1 MEELYRENA
10 KIVYFYI
17 FRQCKNHDLAEKIT
31 QEMFLRAMNCV
42 ETYDFSCK
50 VSVWLCSIAKHIY
63 WQHLRKYKREVPTE
77 YVEPQ
82 QNASDNVEAQVL
94 ERCELIDVLEQIKKL
109 PLPMREV
116 VMLRDDICSDDTRK
130 LVEEHMSVCEE
141 CRRTLDTMKDT
152 QVNMAGNETLQIDH
166 LKKIRSRYNMISLGS
181 YLLLFM
187 LLLPVVYFICRD
199 IYPLSD
205 TLFPMVLPILI
216 IAAFLTAG
224 SARAFTKKKACLC
237 AISCILLFCEFLL
250 MRTAFVWVTE
260 ETLPFGMKTE
270 HIGPF
275 IRNLLLV
282 MMVCELVILIYSIVY
297 GRFKNTDNTY
307 CAAISVTG
315 VILSLS
321 YINLLKRLENVDRF
335 LSSVN
340 QIMIFLTA
348 ELIILLVS
356 YVIIG
361 RFRKM

>member
-17 FRQCKNHDLAEKIT
+17 FRQCKNHDLAEEIT
-31 QEMFLRAMNCV
+31 QETFLRAMNCV
-42 ETYDFSCK
+42 ET
-50 VSVWLCSIAKHIY
+50 
-63 WQHLRKYKREVPTE
+63 
-77 YVEPQ
+77 
-82 QNASDNVEAQVL
+82 
-94 ERCELIDVLEQIKKL
+94 
-109 PLPMREV
+109 
-116 VMLRDDICSDDTRK
+116 
-130 LVEEHMSVCEE
+130 
-141 CRRTLDTMKDT
+141 
-152 QVNMAGNETLQIDH
+152 
-166 LKKIRSRYNMISLGS
+166 
-181 YLLLFM
+181 
-187 LLLPVVYFICRD
+187 
-199 IYPLSD
+199 
-205 TLFPMVLPILI
+205 FPMVLPILI

-250 MRTAFVWVTE
+250 MRTAFIWVTE

-297 GRFKNTDNTY
+297 GRLKNTDNTY